1 MLYKIRGVKLLIYNG
16 NELLILRRA
25 ESDKDDA
32 GFWDIPGGG
41 IKKGETIYDAAR
53 REILEET
60 GVKPSSIVIKDFLG
74 VIVDDYDESNKL
86 VVAVLVCQ
94 SNTCS
99 VKLDFEHSAYAWVN
113 PKEIFSY
120 KLGRILKAIESLM

>member
-1 MLYKIRGVKLLIYNG
+1 MFYKIRGVKILIYNG
-16 NELLILRRA
+16 NELLILRRT

-41 IKKGETIYDAAR
+41 IEKGETIYDAAK

-60 GVKPSSIVIKDFLG
+60 GIKPSAVIIKDFLG
-74 VIVDDYDESNKL
+74 AIIDDYDENNKL

-94 SNTCS
+94 SNTSS
-99 VKLDFEHSAYAWVN
+99 VKLDPEHSEYVWVN
-113 PKEIFSY
+113 PKDISSY
-120 KLGRILKAIESLM
+120 KPGRILKAIEYFI